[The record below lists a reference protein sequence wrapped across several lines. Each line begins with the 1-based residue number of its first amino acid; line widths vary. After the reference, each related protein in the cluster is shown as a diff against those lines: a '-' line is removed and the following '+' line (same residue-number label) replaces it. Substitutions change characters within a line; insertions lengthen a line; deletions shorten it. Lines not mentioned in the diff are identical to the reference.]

1 MEAFQ
6 GGDLYQMQ
14 QEAIKRAR
22 ETAEKAS
29 PKKEAVAVKD
39 KMSFLP
45 DIGSDG
51 LIIVAVLA
59 VLLLNGCN
67 DMLLI
72 LALVLMLIL

>member
-22 ETAEKAS
+22 ETAGKAS
-29 PKKEAVAVKD
+29 PKTEPAAGKD
-39 KMSFLP
+39 KMSILP
-45 DIGSDG
+45 HIGSDG

-59 VLLLNGCN
+59 VLLLNGCD

-72 LALVLMLIL
+72 LALVLMLMF

>member
-22 ETAEKAS
+22 ETAGKAL
-29 PKKEAVAVKD
+29 PKKEPVAVKER
-39 KMSFLP
+39 KSLLSG
-45 DIGSDG
+45 IGSDG
-51 LIIVAVLA
+51 WIIVAVLA
-59 VLLLNGCN
+59 VLLLNGCD

-72 LALVLMLIL
+72 LALVLMLIM